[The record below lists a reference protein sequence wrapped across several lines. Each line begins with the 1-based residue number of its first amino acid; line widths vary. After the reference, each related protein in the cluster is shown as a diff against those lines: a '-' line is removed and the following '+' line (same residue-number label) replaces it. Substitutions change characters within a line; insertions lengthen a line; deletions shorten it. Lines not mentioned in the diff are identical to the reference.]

1 MASLGMIPR
10 QSGLRDACSA
20 RRKTSKLTYIPM
32 YVNDLSHIAAM
43 PLAFA
48 LLELLVSAQ
57 ILQNRLEVHRTHATS
72 CRAGVRASQRVKTQ
86 LPNPSELVYIM
97 DVILRFFVLYKKF
110 LDQGIGISRVDNAHP
125 DFFHYCRVGVCPPCP
140 PCRRA

>member
-1 MASLGMIPR
+1 
-10 QSGLRDACSA
+10 
-20 RRKTSKLTYIPM
+20 M
-32 YVNDLSHIAAM
+32 YVNDLSRIAAM

-125 DFFHYCRVGVCPPCP
+125 DFFPLLQGGRLPTLPPVPARLIGCKRVWDYIYEK
-140 PCRRA
+140 